1 MDIGFIIQIIISL
14 ISGIIQVIALI
25 CYFIKF
31 HSFYGSSFKDERK
44 EFMLKLYR
52 KAGKDSEVAK
62 KFEKVLGSFCGGMEI
77 CIDMNFEGL
86 DEFLVGLVLMI
97 ILSCVV
103 AGTSLICIPKNGIR
117 KKLINTFLFIICA
130 LLNIFLI
137 SSSSNK
143 IINSDSEIP
152 YYDSDFYNEVNKIIN
167 TLDDRANYLKKA
179 ACIVE
184 VMFIF
189 QIIAIYIPN
198 KNKTQNNVNFTQ
210 PMLPNNV

>member
-14 ISGIIQVIALI
+14 TSGIIQVIALI

-44 EFMLKLYR
+44 EFMLNLYR
-52 KAGKDSEVAK
+52 NSGRDSEVAK
-62 KFEKVLGSFCGGMEI
+62 KFEKVLGRFCGRSEI
-77 CIDMNFEGL
+77 GCLEMNFEGL

-117 KKLINTFLFIICA
+117 KKLMNAFLFVICA

-179 ACIVE
+179 AYIVE
-184 VMFIF
+184 IMFIF
-189 QIIAIYIPN
+189 QIIAIYIP
-198 KNKTQNNVNFTQ
+198 KQNSK
-210 PMLPNNV
+210 

>member
-1 MDIGFIIQIIISL
+1 M
-14 ISGIIQVIALI
+14 
-25 CYFIKF
+25 
-31 HSFYGSSFKDERK
+31 
-44 EFMLKLYR
+44 
-52 KAGKDSEVAK
+52 
-62 KFEKVLGSFCGGMEI
+62 
-77 CIDMNFEGL
+77 
-86 DEFLVGLVLMI
+86 
-97 ILSCVV
+97 
-103 AGTSLICIPKNGIR
+103 
-117 KKLINTFLFIICA
+117 
-130 LLNIFLI
+130 LNIFLI

-179 ACIVE
+179 AYIVE

>member
-1 MDIGFIIQIIISL
+1 
-14 ISGIIQVIALI
+14 
-25 CYFIKF
+25 
-31 HSFYGSSFKDERK
+31 
-44 EFMLKLYR
+44 
-52 KAGKDSEVAK
+52 
-62 KFEKVLGSFCGGMEI
+62 
-77 CIDMNFEGL
+77 MNFEGL
-86 DEFLVGLVLMI
+86 DEFFVGLVLII
-97 ILSCVV
+97 ILICVV
-103 AGTSLICIPKNGIR
+103 AGTSLICIPKNGIL
-117 KKLINTFLFIICA
+117 KKLINTFLFIMCA

-143 IINSDSEIP
+143 TIDSDSGFP

-179 ACIVE
+179 AYIVE

-210 PMLPNNV
+210 PMLPNND